1 MTGDKLMTGLKS
13 NLSPEKAALSRLFLG
28 RVTGDR
34 FFYKH
39 VREVREEEKTRK
51 SPPQGLSPV
60 TRAPWNATGRDC
72 KAVTSSQINMSPNLS
87 PVRPEVTPCP

>member
-1 MTGDKLMTGLKS
+1 MTGDKLVTGLKM
-13 NLSPEKAALSRLFLG
+13 NLSPEKPALSRLFLG

-51 SPPQGLSPV
+51 SPPQELSPV
-60 TRAPWNATGRDC
+60 TPTPWNAAGRYC
-72 KAVTSSQINMSPNLS
+72 KAVTGARFNLSPNLS
-87 PVRPEVTPCP
+87 PASEVTPCP